1 MAAAVTEDHILYDV
15 FIRAE
20 WSLGGEILNKT
31 GFDIGQLRGSLPKKF
46 LTVAQNS
53 FWWLLR
59 GIQYTISGSNQILG
73 LPAQLYKIINSSLSW
88 QFALSSDGKLLAVLQ
103 DSFIEI
109 RSFIDDFESVVAK
122 CVVDDDNSPQWRKL
136 AWSQDC
142 SMLACSYS
150 SGDIVV
156 FDLAGELLFTISQTV
171 GTIPSDL
178 SDCIAGLVFIEH
190 KHSSQ
195 WSAELLVIN
204 YCGELKNYLVR
215 FVCCIT
221 IKRLSFI
228 DDFESVVAKCVGRCT
243 ILT

>member
-109 RSFIDDFESVVAK
+109 R
-122 CVVDDDNSPQWRKL
+122 
-136 AWSQDC
+136 
-142 SMLACSYS
+142 
-150 SGDIVV
+150 
-156 FDLAGELLFTISQTV
+156 
-171 GTIPSDL
+171 
-178 SDCIAGLVFIEH
+178 
-190 KHSSQ
+190 
-195 WSAELLVIN
+195 
-204 YCGELKNYLVR
+204 
-215 FVCCIT
+215 
-221 IKRLSFI
+221 
-228 DDFESVVAKCVGRCT
+228 
-243 ILT
+243 